1 MAEQDL
7 SWTPFN
13 FLALPDDQSALET
26 SRVVLVPVPYD
37 STTSFKSGARDGPR
51 AIIEASQSL
60 EDYDVELGIDVAS
73 IGIHTTPWLEPHMDG
88 PRAMLSRVK
97 QAVAGY
103 ASQGKLVGLLGGEH
117 SITVGGAEAYVE
129 LYPGLSVLYLDAHAD
144 YRDSYMGTSWGHASA
159 ARRVSELCPVVH
171 AGVRSMSQEEV
182 ELLGARGNRGES
194 RSFLWES
201 GPWESGPAE
210 AYLESLTDRLSDEVY
225 ISVDLDV
232 LDPSLMAAVGTPEPG
247 GMGWTQIN
255 RILAH
260 VASRKKIVA
269 FDVVEL
275 SPDLGPPACS
285 VVAAK
290 LVYRIIAYAASP
302 SRLS

>member
-26 SRVVLVPVPYD
+26 SRVVLIPVPYD
-37 STTSFKSGARDGPR
+37 STTSVKSGARDGPR
-51 AIIEASQSL
+51 AIIEGSQSL
-60 EDYDVELGIDVAS
+60 EDYDAELGVDVAS
-73 IGIHTTPWLEPHMDG
+73 IGIHTTRWLEPHMDG
-88 PRAMLSRVK
+88 PRAMISRVK
-97 QAVAGY
+97 QAVNAY
-103 ASQGKLVGLLGGEH
+103 ADQGKLVGLLGGEH
-117 SITVGGAEAYVE
+117 SITIGAVEAFAE
-129 LYPGLSVLYLDAHAD
+129 HCADLSVLYLDAHAD

-159 ARRVSELCPVVH
+159 ARRVSELCTVVH
-171 AGVRSMSQEEV
+171 SGVRSMSLEEA
-182 ELLGARGNRGES
+182 ELLGGSDNLRGVGAY
-194 RSFLWES
+194 
-201 GPWESGPAE
+201 PWEAGPTA
-210 AYLESLTDRLSDEVY
+210 APLDHYLESLAGRLSNEVY

-247 GMGWTQIN
+247 GMGWRQIN
-255 RILAH
+255 GILRH
-260 VASRKKIVA
+260 VADRKKVVG

-290 LVYRIIAYAASP
+290 LAYKIIAYAANSP
-302 SRLS
+302 HVR

>member
-26 SRVVLVPVPYD
+26 SSVVLVPVPYD
-37 STTSFKSGARDGPR
+37 STTSFRSGARDGPR

-60 EDYDVELGIDVAS
+60 EDYDVELGVDVAS

-88 PRAMLSRVK
+88 PRAMISRVQ
-97 QAVAGY
+97 QAVSVY
-103 ASQGKLVGLLGGEH
+103 AAQGKLVGLLGGEH
-117 SITVGGAEAYVE
+117 SITIGGAEAYVE

-171 AGVRSMSQEEV
+171 AGVRSMSRDEA
-182 ELLGARGNRGES
+182 ELLAARGNLG
-194 RSFLWES
+194 ES
-201 GPWESGPAE
+201 GPTEP
-210 AYLESLTDRLSDEVY
+210 YLESLADRLSDEVY

-260 VASRKKIVA
+260 VARRKKIVG

-290 LVYRIIAYAASP
+290 LVYRIVAYAASP
-302 SRLS
+302 PRLS

>member
-37 STTSFKSGARDGPR
+37 STTSFRSGARDGPR

-60 EDYDVELGIDVAS
+60 EDYDVELAVDVAS

-88 PRAMLSRVK
+88 PRAMISRVQ
-97 QAVAGY
+97 QAVSVY
-103 ASQGKLVGLLGGEH
+103 AAQGKLVGLLGGEH
-117 SITVGGAEAYVE
+117 SITIGGAEAYVE

-171 AGVRSMSQEEV
+171 AGVRSMSQEEA
-182 ELLGARGNRGES
+182 ELLGARGNQGES
-194 RSFLWES
+194 RSF
-201 GPWESGPAE
+201 PWESGPTE
-210 AYLESLTDRLSDEVY
+210 PYLESLADRLSDEVY

-260 VASRKKIVA
+260 VARRKKIVG

-290 LVYRIIAYAASP
+290 LVYRIVAYAASP
-302 SRLS
+302 PRLS

>member
-26 SRVVLVPVPYD
+26 SRVVLIPVPYD
-37 STTSFKSGARDGPR
+37 STTSFRSGARDGPR

-60 EDYDVELGIDVAS
+60 EDYDAELGVDVAS
-73 IGIHTTPWLEPHMDG
+73 IGIHTTSWLEPHMDG
-88 PRAMLSRVK
+88 PRAMISSVK
-97 QAVAGY
+97 QAVAAY
-103 ASQGKLVGLLGGEH
+103 AAQGKLVGLLGGEH
-117 SITVGGAEAYVE
+117 SIAVGGVEAFVE
-129 LYPGLSVLYLDAHAD
+129 RCPDLSALYLDAHAD
-144 YRDSYMGTSWGHASA
+144 FRNSYMGTSWGHASA
-159 ARRVSELCPVVH
+159 ARRVSELCRVVH
-171 AGVRSMSQEEV
+171 AGVRSMNQEEA
-182 ELLGARGNRGES
+182 ELLGARGNLGKPGS
-194 RSFLWES
+194 L
-201 GPWESGPAE
+201 PWESGPTE
-210 AYLESLTDRLSDEVY
+210 DYLESLTDRLSDEVY

-247 GMGWTQIN
+247 GMGWHQIN

-260 VASRKKIVA
+260 VASRKKIVG

-290 LVYRIIAYAASP
+290 LVYRMIAYAAS
-302 SRLS
+302 

>member
-37 STTSFKSGARDGPR
+37 STTSFRSGARDGPR

-60 EDYDVELGIDVAS
+60 EDYDVELGVDVAS

-88 PRAMLSRVK
+88 PRAMIYRVK
-97 QAVAGY
+97 QAVTVY
-103 ASQGKLVGLLGGEH
+103 AAQGKLVGLLGGEH

-144 YRDSYMGTSWGHASA
+144 YRDSYMGTSWGHGSA

-171 AGVRSMSQEEV
+171 AGVRSMSREEA
-182 ELLGARGNRGES
+182 ELLGARGNQGES
-194 RSFLWES
+194 RSF
-201 GPWESGPAE
+201 PWESGPTE
-210 AYLESLTDRLSDEVY
+210 PYLESLTDRLSDEVY

-232 LDPSLMAAVGTPEPG
+232 LDPSLMPAVGTPEPG

-255 RILAH
+255 GILAH
-260 VASRKKIVA
+260 VARRKKIVG

-302 SRLS
+302 LRLS

>member
-13 FLALPDDQSALET
+13 FLALPDDQSALDA
-26 SRVVLVPVPYD
+26 SRVVLIPVPYD

-60 EDYDVELGIDVAS
+60 EDYDVELGVDVAS
-73 IGIHTTPWLEPHMDG
+73 IGIHTTSWLEPHMDG
-88 PRAMLSRVK
+88 PRAMISRIK
-97 QAVAGY
+97 QAVTAY
-103 ASQGKLVGLLGGEH
+103 AAQGKLVGLLGGEH
-117 SITVGGAEAYVE
+117 SIAVGGVEAFAERC
-129 LYPGLSVLYLDAHAD
+129 PDLSVLYLDAHAD
-144 YRDSYMGTSWGHASA
+144 FRDNYMGTSWGHASA
-159 ARRVSELCPVVH
+159 ARRISELCPVVH
-171 AGVRSMSQEEV
+171 AGVRSMSLEEV
-182 ELLGARGNRGES
+182 QLMEGGADPGEA
-194 RSFLWES
+194 RHRTWEYGS
-201 GPWESGPAE
+201 GAE
-210 AYLESLTDRLSDEVY
+210 PSDAYLESLTDRLSDEVY

-247 GMGWTQIN
+247 GMGWRQIN
-255 RILAH
+255 RILSY
-260 VASRKKIVA
+260 VASRKKIVG

-290 LVYRIIAYAASP
+290 LVYRIIAYAASS
-302 SRLS
+302 SRVS